1 MAASAIDIE
10 VVSDH
15 GRFLE
20 LKPEWDLLL
29 ARLGEEASVFLS
41 HYWLDCWW
49 RHFAGAA
56 KLHLLVLRRDGRA
69 LAILP
74 LIRRRFS
81 LYGLP
86 VRCICFPENGN
97 TLHSDLLVGE
107 AERGECLA
115 ELFSYLEQNRREW
128 DLVHLYRMSGDSPN
142 LAAALE
148 LLGEGGLKH
157 HLRRV
162 YASPYLEVAG
172 GWQAFHAGR
181 SVRVRKTLRNVRNSL
196 ERAGRLEVVRVAS
209 WEEFLERR
217 EAIFQVASRSWTQ
230 KAGDSLATPVNR
242 AFFEDL
248 AREAAR
254 EGGLRVWL
262 LLLEG
267 RPAAF
272 EYHLRGFGKEHALR
286 ASFDQE
292 LAGLSPGAYLE
303 MELLR
308 EIYDEPQ
315 GVARFDFGGSID
327 PYKKRWS
334 DQARELVQLQ
344 LFNAEPYSRGCSLYA
359 ASLIPR
365 LRQVRD
371 LLRRKG

>member
-29 ARLGEEASVFLS
+29 AQLGDQASVFLS

-49 RHFAGAA
+49 RHFGGDA
-56 KLHLLVLRRDGRA
+56 KLHLLVLRREGRMI
-69 LAILP
+69 AIAP
-74 LIRRRFS
+74 LMRRRLS

-86 VRCICFPENGN
+86 VRCLCFPENGN

-107 AERGECLA
+107 AERGESLT
-115 ELFSYLEQNRREW
+115 ELLSYLDRNRREW
-128 DLVHLYRMSGDSPN
+128 DLVHLHRMPGDSPN
-142 LAAALE
+142 LAVALN
-148 LLGEGGLKH
+148 LLRETGVKH
-157 HLRRV
+157 HLRSV
-162 YASPYLEVAG
+162 YASPYLKVAG

-196 ERAGRLEVVRVAS
+196 ERAACPDLVRVAT
-209 WEEFLERR
+209 WEEFLEQR
-217 EAIFQVASRSWTQ
+217 EAICRIASHSWTEEE
-230 KAGDSLATPVNR
+230 GDSLATPVNR

-262 LLLEG
+262 LLLDG

-272 EYHLRGFGKEHALR
+272 EFHLRGFGKQHALR
-286 ASFDQE
+286 ASFDE
-292 LAGLSPGAYLE
+292 EFASLSPGAFLE

-315 GVARFDFGGSID
+315 GVAHFDFGGSTD

-334 DQARELVQLQ
+334 DQARELVLLQ
-344 LFNAEPYSRGCSLYA
+344 LFNAEPYSRLCSLYA
-359 ASLIPR
+359 TLLIPL

>member
-1 MAASAIDIE
+1 MAASAIEIE

-29 ARLGEEASVFLS
+29 ARSGEGASVFLS

-49 RHFAGAA
+49 RHYAGDAE
-56 KLHLLVLRRDGRA
+56 LHLLVLRREGRP
-69 LAILP
+69 LAIAP
-74 LIRRRFS
+74 LMRRRFS

-86 VRCICFPENGN
+86 VRCLCFPENGN
-97 TLHSDLLVGE
+97 TLHNDLLVAE

-115 ELFSYLEQNRREW
+115 EIFSYLERNRREW
-128 DLVHLYRMSGDSPN
+128 DLVHLYRMPGDSAN
-142 LAAALE
+142 LAAALK
-148 LLGEGGLKH
+148 LLVNGGLKH
-157 HLRRV
+157 HLRSV
-162 YASPYLEVAG
+162 YASPYLEVSG

-196 ERAGRLEVVRVAS
+196 ERAARPEVVRVAS
-209 WEEFLERR
+209 WEGFLEHR
-217 EAIFQVASRSWTQ
+217 EAIRQVASRSWTHAQ
-230 KAGDSLATPVNR
+230 GDSLATPANR

-262 LLLEG
+262 LFLDG

-272 EYHLRGFGKEHALR
+272 EFHLRGFGKEHALR
-286 ASFDQE
+286 ASFDE
-292 LAGLSPGAYLE
+292 DFAGLSPGAFLE

-315 GVARFDFGGSID
+315 GVARFDFGGSVD

-344 LFNAEPYSRGCSLYA
+344 LFNAEPYSRLCSFYA
-359 ASLIPR
+359 MSLIPL
-365 LRQVRD
+365 LRQGRD